1 MMMQQ
6 HPYHPVLQVSK
17 LNAACSTDIFRVER
31 KVCDVCTFVRLDIK
45 DDKNKTEYAL
55 HSYAAIK
62 CYIAILVVSNANVNN
77 EKTQKRFLELTL
89 APPGS

>member
-1 MMMQQ
+1 MKVVAPIDVCFQAHSRMMMTMMMQQ

-17 LNAACSTDIFRVER
+17 LNAACSTDIFRIER

-55 HSYAAIK
+55 HFYNTA
-62 CYIAILVVSNANVNN
+62 CEV
-77 EKTQKRFLELTL
+77 
-89 APPGS
+89 

>member
-1 MMMQQ
+1 MMQQ

-45 DDKNKTEYAL
+45 DDKNKTEYAD
-55 HSYAAIK
+55 HFYNTASKAK
-62 CYIAILVVSNANVNN
+62 FTEILRTLKNDENV
-77 EKTQKRFLELTL
+77 EQ
-89 APPGS
+89 